1 MIWNLLNFT
10 FGLLLFLLLAL
21 AICISIGL
29 LIILIIGIFKG
40 LKSGLENN
48 N

>member
-1 MIWNLLNFT
+1 MIWNLLSFT

-21 AICISIGL
+21 AICVSIGL
-29 LIILIIGIFKG
+29 LIVFIIGIFKG
-40 LKSGLENN
+40 LKNGPENN